1 MICHREIARTQHFRE
16 DYFFLLIITNEHK
29 TALKCVL
36 KQRNK
41 QEKILVKKALMS
53 KLFSSWLVCFLHE
66 IHLLW
71 LINNL
76 IWTV

>member
-36 KQRNK
+36 KQRNE
-41 QEKILVKKALMS
+41 QAKILVKKALM
-53 KLFSSWLVCFLHE
+53 
-66 IHLLW
+66 
-71 LINNL
+71 
-76 IWTV
+76 